1 MANVVVM
8 YNTVT
13 GFSRTFGEWI
23 ADGYDHSPREATAPL
38 VAKAREILGE
48 A

>member
-1 MANVVVM
+1 MGNVVVM

-13 GFSRTFGEWI
+13 GSSRTFGEWI
-23 ADGYDHSPREATAPL
+23 VDGYDHSAREATAPL